1 MSIIRTICYIF
12 RKRRTKTFVYN
23 FKNHLGSQLD
33 FGYNRIKVMV
43 PNSYTEKGEL
53 IYV

>member
-1 MSIIRTICYIF
+1 MSISTNHLLYF
-12 RKRRTKTFVYN
+12 QEKTNQTFVYN